1 MGWLDKLL
9 GREPKEEA
17 EAAAPTVE
25 SDIQS
30 EADRREEDVAE
41 ARDET
46 AFNNPQP
53 PGTG

>member
-9 GREPKEEA
+9 GREPKEET
-17 EAAAPTVE
+17 EAAAPAVE
-25 SDIQS
+25 GDIQS
-30 EADRREEDVAE
+30 EADRREEDVAA

-46 AFNNPQP
+46 AVRNPQP

>member
-17 EAAAPTVE
+17 ETAAPAVE
-25 SDIQS
+25 ADIQS

-46 AFNNPQP
+46 AIRNPQP